1 MFHRPLNTFP
11 GPGNCLLLQID
22 ASTYSTHL
30 GQNEIVVSLM
40 GCWNQVLLAK
50 ILGAKILLGNAL
62 LAHIVR

>member
-1 MFHRPLNTFP
+1 MLHRSLDTFS

-22 ASTYSTHL
+22 AGTYSTHL

-40 GCWNQVLLAK
+40 GCWNQILLAK
-50 ILGAKILLGNAL
+50 VLGTKILLSNAL